1 VAQDDGLAIEAV
13 GLAKR
18 FGKTSA
24 LDGLDLRVPRGTVFG
39 LLGPNGA
46 GKSTTMRL
54 LLGLGRPSAGTVTVG
69 GRPYR
74 GPRCWDHSGRP
85 RRFLTPAAT

>member
-1 VAQDDGLAIEAV
+1 VAQDDGLAIEAA

-24 LDGLDLRVPRGTVFG
+24 LAGLDLRVPRGTVFG

-46 GKSTTMRL
+46 GKPVT
-54 LLGLGRPSAGTVTVG
+54 GL
-69 GRPYR
+69 
-74 GPRCWDHSGRP
+74 
-85 RRFLTPAAT
+85 